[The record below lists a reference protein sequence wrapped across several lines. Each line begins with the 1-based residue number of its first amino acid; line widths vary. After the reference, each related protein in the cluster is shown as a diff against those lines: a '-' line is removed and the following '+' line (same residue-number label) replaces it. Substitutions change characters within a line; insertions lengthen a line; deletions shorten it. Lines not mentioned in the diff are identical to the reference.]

1 MIYKKLQQDKI
12 KPAQKLN
19 ILIIV
24 DNIMRIWYNV
34 TTMFFK
40 ESKTMKKIALIL
52 AAALIAVTS
61 IFCFA
66 GCGETPEQKL
76 ANYIASDTCQ
86 KDIDTL
92 KSSFGSTL
100 DIDVKAEGENVV
112 FTFAYKTDLPEE
124 SLDTVK
130 STLETGFDSMSSTFE
145 GFANDIKDEAGVDN
159 PSVVIE
165 INTKDGKNLFSKTYH
180 ATK

>member
-1 MIYKKLQQDKI
+1 
-12 KPAQKLN
+12 
-19 ILIIV
+19 
-24 DNIMRIWYNV
+24 
-34 TTMFFK
+34 MFFK

-61 IFCFA
+61 LFCFA
-66 GCGETPEQKL
+66 GCGESSEQKL
-76 ANYIASDTCQ
+76 ANYITSDACQ
-86 KDIDTL
+86 KEIDTL

-100 DIDVKAEGENVV
+100 DIDVKAEGEKVV

-145 GFANDIKDEAGVDN
+145 GFANDIKDKAGVDN

-165 INTKDGKNLFSKTYH
+165 INTKDGKNLLTKTYN

>member
-1 MIYKKLQQDKI
+1 
-12 KPAQKLN
+12 
-19 ILIIV
+19 
-24 DNIMRIWYNV
+24 
-34 TTMFFK
+34 
-40 ESKTMKKIALIL
+40 MKKIMLTL

-130 STLETGFDSMSSTFE
+130 STLETGLERVLGVPQSFWCNLQANY
-145 GFANDIKDEAGVDN
+145 FA
-159 PSVVIE
+159 E
-165 INTKDGKNLFSKTYH
+165 IDQYGN
-180 ATK
+180 

>member
-1 MIYKKLQQDKI
+1 
-12 KPAQKLN
+12 
-19 ILIIV
+19 
-24 DNIMRIWYNV
+24 
-34 TTMFFK
+34 
-40 ESKTMKKIALIL
+40 MKKIALIL

-66 GCGETPEQKL
+66 GCGESSEQKL
-76 ANYIASDTCQ
+76 ANYIASDACQ

-92 KSSFGSTL
+92 KSSFGSIL
-100 DIDVKAEGENVV
+100 DIDIKAEGENVV
-112 FTFAYKTDLPEE
+112 FTYAYKTDIPEE

-130 STLETGFDSMSSTFE
+130 STLETSFDSMSSTFE

-159 PSVVIE
+159 PAVVVE
-165 INTKDGKNLFSKTYH
+165 INTKDGRNLFSKTYH

>member
-1 MIYKKLQQDKI
+1 
-12 KPAQKLN
+12 
-19 ILIIV
+19 
-24 DNIMRIWYNV
+24 
-34 TTMFFK
+34 
-40 ESKTMKKIALIL
+40 MKKIALTL
-52 AAALIAVTS
+52 VAVVLAVTS
-61 IFCFA
+61 IFCFT
-66 GCGETPEQKL
+66 GCGESSEQKL
-76 ANYIASDTCQ
+76 ANYITSDACQ
-86 KDIDTL
+86 KEIDTL

-100 DIDVKAEGENVV
+100 DIDVKAEGEKVV

-145 GFANDIKDEAGVDN
+145 SFADEIKEKAGVDN

-165 INTKDGKNLFSKTYH
+165 INTKDGKNLFSKTYN

>member
-1 MIYKKLQQDKI
+1 
-12 KPAQKLN
+12 
-19 ILIIV
+19 
-24 DNIMRIWYNV
+24 
-34 TTMFFK
+34 MFFK

-76 ANYIASDTCQ
+76 ANYIASDACQ

-100 DIDVKAEGENVV
+100 DIDVRAEGKSLVYDL
-112 FTFAYKTDLPEE
+112 TYKTELPED

-130 STLETGFDSMSSTFE
+130 SSLESAFESLSSTYE
-145 GFANDIKDEAGVDN
+145 GIANSIKESVGIDD
-159 PSVVIE
+159 PSVVVK
-165 INTKDGKNLFSKTYH
+165 INTKDGTNIFSKTYK

>member
-1 MIYKKLQQDKI
+1 
-12 KPAQKLN
+12 
-19 ILIIV
+19 
-24 DNIMRIWYNV
+24 
-34 TTMFFK
+34 MFFK

-76 ANYIASDTCQ
+76 ANYIASDACQ
-86 KDIDTL
+86 KYIDTL

-100 DIDVKAEGENVV
+100 DIDVKAEGEKVV

-165 INTKDGKNLFSKTYH
+165 INTKDGKNLFSKTYN

>member
-1 MIYKKLQQDKI
+1 
-12 KPAQKLN
+12 
-19 ILIIV
+19 
-24 DNIMRIWYNV
+24 
-34 TTMFFK
+34 
-40 ESKTMKKIALIL
+40 MKKIALIL

-130 STLETGFDSMSSTFE
+130 STLETGFDSNLKALLMILKMKQVLTIHRLLLKLTLRTARTFSQRLTTQQNNLI
-145 GFANDIKDEAGVDN
+145 ACNLRTVTRQ
-159 PSVVIE
+159 SVF
-165 INTKDGKNLFSKTYH
+165 LFVCRKKSRNVN
-180 ATK
+180 

>member
-1 MIYKKLQQDKI
+1 
-12 KPAQKLN
+12 
-19 ILIIV
+19 
-24 DNIMRIWYNV
+24 
-34 TTMFFK
+34 
-40 ESKTMKKIALIL
+40 MKKIALIL

-66 GCGETPEQKL
+66 GCGETPE
-76 ANYIASDTCQ
+76 Q

-165 INTKDGKNLFSKTYH
+165 INTKDGKNLFSKTYN

>member
-1 MIYKKLQQDKI
+1 MKSTYESMMD
-12 KPAQKLN
+12 
-19 ILIIV
+19 V
-24 DNIMRIWYNV
+24 DVR
-34 TTMFFK
+34 
-40 ESKTMKKIALIL
+40 
-52 AAALIAVTS
+52 
-61 IFCFA
+61 
-66 GCGETPEQKL
+66 
-76 ANYIASDTCQ
+76 
-86 KDIDTL
+86 
-92 KSSFGSTL
+92 
-100 DIDVKAEGENVV
+100 AEGKSLVYDL
-112 FTFAYKTDLPEE
+112 TYKTELPED

>member
-1 MIYKKLQQDKI
+1 
-12 KPAQKLN
+12 
-19 ILIIV
+19 
-24 DNIMRIWYNV
+24 
-34 TTMFFK
+34 
-40 ESKTMKKIALIL
+40 MKKIALIL

-76 ANYIASDTCQ
+76 ANYVASDECR
-86 KDIDTL
+86 KELDSM
-92 KSSFGSTL
+92 KSTYESMM
-100 DIDVKAEGENVV
+100 DVDVRAEGKSLVYDL
-112 FTFAYKTDLPEE
+112 TYKTELPEE

-165 INTKDGKNLFSKTYH
+165 INTKDGKNLFSKTYN

>member
-1 MIYKKLQQDKI
+1 
-12 KPAQKLN
+12 
-19 ILIIV
+19 
-24 DNIMRIWYNV
+24 
-34 TTMFFK
+34 
-40 ESKTMKKIALIL
+40 MKKIALIL

-66 GCGETPEQKL
+66 GCGDSPEQKL
-76 ANYIASDTCQ
+76 ANYVASDECR
-86 KDIDTL
+86 KELDSM
-92 KSSFGSTL
+92 KSTYESMM
-100 DIDVKAEGENVV
+100 DVDVRAEGKSLVYDL
-112 FTFAYKTDLPEE
+112 TYKTELPEE

-165 INTKDGKNLFSKTYH
+165 INTKDGKNLFSKTYN

>member
-1 MIYKKLQQDKI
+1 
-12 KPAQKLN
+12 
-19 ILIIV
+19 
-24 DNIMRIWYNV
+24 
-34 TTMFFK
+34 MFFK
-40 ESKTMKKIALIL
+40 ESKTMKKIMLTL

-66 GCGETPEQKL
+66 GCGDSPEQKL
-76 ANYIASDTCQ
+76 ANYVASDECR
-86 KDIDTL
+86 KELDSM
-92 KSSFGSTL
+92 KSTYESMM
-100 DIDVKAEGENVV
+100 DVDVRAEGKSLVYDL
-112 FTFAYKTDLPEE
+112 TYKTELPEE

-165 INTKDGKNLFSKTYH
+165 INTKDGKNLFSKTYN

>member
-1 MIYKKLQQDKI
+1 ML
-12 KPAQKLN
+12 
-19 ILIIV
+19 
-24 DNIMRIWYNV
+24 
-34 TTMFFK
+34 T
-40 ESKTMKKIALIL
+40 L
-52 AAALIAVTS
+52 ATALIAVTS

-130 STLETGFDSMSSTFE
+130 STTFE

-165 INTKDGKNLFSKTYH
+165 INTKDGKNLFSKTYN

>member
-1 MIYKKLQQDKI
+1 
-12 KPAQKLN
+12 
-19 ILIIV
+19 
-24 DNIMRIWYNV
+24 
-34 TTMFFK
+34 
-40 ESKTMKKIALIL
+40 MKKIALIL

-66 GCGETPEQKL
+66 GCGESSEQKL
-76 ANYIASDTCQ
+76 ANYIASDACQ

-92 KSSFGSTL
+92 KSSFGSIL
-100 DIDVKAEGENVV
+100 DIDIKAEGESVV
-112 FTFAYKTDLPEE
+112 FTYAYKTDIPEE

-130 STLETGFDSMSSTFE
+130 STLETSFDSMSSTFE

-159 PSVVIE
+159 PAVVVE
-165 INTKDGKNLFSKTYH
+165 INTKDGRNLFSKTYH

>member
-12 KPAQKLN
+12 KLAQKLN
-19 ILIIV
+19 ILIVV

-40 ESKTMKKIALIL
+40 ESKTMKKIMLTL

-61 IFCFA
+61 IVCFA

-165 INTKDGKNLFSKTYH
+165 INTKDGKNLFSKTYN

>member
-1 MIYKKLQQDKI
+1 
-12 KPAQKLN
+12 
-19 ILIIV
+19 
-24 DNIMRIWYNV
+24 
-34 TTMFFK
+34 
-40 ESKTMKKIALIL
+40 MKKIALIL

-66 GCGETPEQKL
+66 GCGDSPEQKL
-76 ANYIASDTCQ
+76 ANYVASDECQ
-86 KDIDTL
+86 KELDSM
-92 KSSFGSTL
+92 KSTYESMM
-100 DIDVKAEGENVV
+100 DVDVRAEGKSLVYDL
-112 FTFAYKTDLPEE
+112 TYKTELPEE

-165 INTKDGKNLFSKTYH
+165 INTKDGKNLFSKTYN

>member
-1 MIYKKLQQDKI
+1 
-12 KPAQKLN
+12 
-19 ILIIV
+19 
-24 DNIMRIWYNV
+24 
-34 TTMFFK
+34 
-40 ESKTMKKIALIL
+40 MKKIMLTL

-66 GCGETPEQKL
+66 GCGDSPEQKL
-76 ANYIASDTCQ
+76 ANYVASDECR
-86 KDIDTL
+86 KELDSM
-92 KSSFGSTL
+92 KSTYESMM
-100 DIDVKAEGENVV
+100 DVDVRAEGKSLVYDL
-112 FTFAYKTDLPEE
+112 TYKTELPEE

-165 INTKDGKNLFSKTYH
+165 INTKDGKNLFSKTYN

>member
-1 MIYKKLQQDKI
+1 
-12 KPAQKLN
+12 
-19 ILIIV
+19 
-24 DNIMRIWYNV
+24 
-34 TTMFFK
+34 MFFK

-76 ANYIASDTCQ
+76 ANYVASDECR
-86 KDIDTL
+86 KELDSM
-92 KSSFGSTL
+92 KSTYESMM
-100 DIDVKAEGENVV
+100 DVDVRAEGKSLVYDL
-112 FTFAYKTDLPEE
+112 TYKTELPEE

-165 INTKDGKNLFSKTYH
+165 INTKDGKNLFSKTYN